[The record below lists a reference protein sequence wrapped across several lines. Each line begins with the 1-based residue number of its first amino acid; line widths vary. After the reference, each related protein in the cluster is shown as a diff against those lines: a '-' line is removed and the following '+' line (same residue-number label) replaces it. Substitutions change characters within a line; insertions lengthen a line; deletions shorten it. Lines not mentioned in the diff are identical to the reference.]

1 MKLLPII
8 LLACLLASC
17 ARTPRAVVVAPPV
30 TVDVIETVGVDK
42 ASKATLAAVRDILD
56 TSSKARIA
64 ADRLKDEIDRGGE
77 EFAALQIYADKL
89 TDALDLSEEKERIAL
104 SVIDN
109 QEVEMGLLKSHVMAQ
124 SEQISRAKVVDT
136 TLREQVKLGQ
146 EARDKLIISKVEKE
160 RLAKHRLIIS
170 AVCFILL
177 LWISRKLI
185 YRGAKFL
192 LTGLPI

>member
-30 TVDVIETVGVDK
+30 TVDVIETVGVDR
-42 ASKATLAAVRDILD
+42 ASKATRAAVRDILD
-56 TSSKARIA
+56 ASSKTRVA
-64 ADRLKDEIDRGGE
+64 ADRLKEEIGRVG
-77 EFAALQIYADKL
+77 EFATLQIYANEL

-109 QEVEMGLLKSHVMAQ
+109 QDVEMGLLKSHVMAQ
-124 SEQISRAKVVDT
+124 SEQISRAKAVDT
-136 TLREQVKLGQ
+136 TLREQVQLGQ
-146 EARDKLIISKVEKE
+146 EARDKLLISKVEKE

-170 AVCFILL
+170 LICFILL

-192 LTGLPI
+192 FTGLPI

>member
-1 MKLLPII
+1 MNPLPVI

-30 TVDVIETVGVDK
+30 TVDVIETVGVDR
-42 ASKATLAAVRDILD
+42 ASKATRAAVRDILD
-56 TSSKARIA
+56 ASSKTRVA
-64 ADRLKDEIDRGGE
+64 ADRLKEEIGRVE
-77 EFAALQIYADKL
+77 EFATLQIYANEL

-124 SEQISRAKVVDT
+124 SEQISRAKAVDT
-136 TLREQVKLGQ
+136 TLREQVQLGQ
-146 EARDKLIISKVEKE
+146 EARDKLLISKVEKE
-160 RLAKHRLIIS
+160 RLAKHRLVIS
-170 AVCFILL
+170 LICFILI

>member
-1 MKLLPII
+1 MKLLPVI
-8 LLACLLASC
+8 LCACLLASC
-17 ARTPRAVVVAPPV
+17 ARTPSAVVVAPPV

-42 ASKATLAAVRDILD
+42 ASKATRAAVRDILD
-56 TSSKARIA
+56 ASSKTRVA
-64 ADRLKDEIDRGGE
+64 ADRLKEEIGRVE
-77 EFAALQIYADKL
+77 EFATLQIYANEL

-109 QEVEMGLLKSHVMAQ
+109 QDVEMGLLKSHVMAQ
-124 SEQISRAKVVDT
+124 SGQISRAKVVDT
-136 TLREQVKLGQ
+136 TLREQVALGQ
-146 EARDKLIISKVEKE
+146 EVRDKLLISKVEKE

-170 AVCFILL
+170 LICFILL

-192 LTGLPI
+192 FTGLPI

>member
-1 MKLLPII
+1 MKLLPVI

-42 ASKATLAAVRDILD
+42 ASKATRAAVRDILD
-56 TSSKARIA
+56 ASSKTRVA
-64 ADRLKDEIDRGGE
+64 ADRLKEEIGRVE
-77 EFAALQIYADKL
+77 EFATLQIYANEL

-109 QEVEMGLLKSHVMAQ
+109 QDVEMGLLKSHVMAQ

-136 TLREQVKLGQ
+136 TLREQVALGQ
-146 EARDKLIISKVEKE
+146 EARDKLLISKVEKE

-170 AVCFILL
+170 LICFILL

-192 LTGLPI
+192 FTGLPI

>member
-1 MKLLPII
+1 MKLLPVI
-8 LLACLLASC
+8 LCACLLASC

-30 TVDVIETVGVDK
+30 TVDVIETVGVDR
-42 ASKATLAAVRDILD
+42 ASKATRAAVRDILD
-56 TSSKARIA
+56 ASSKTRVA
-64 ADRLKDEIDRGGE
+64 ADRLKEEIGRVE
-77 EFAALQIYADKL
+77 EFATLQIYANEL

-136 TLREQVKLGQ
+136 TLREQVALGQ
-146 EARDKLIISKVEKE
+146 EARDKLLISKVEKE

-170 AVCFILL
+170 LICFILL

-192 LTGLPI
+192 FTGLPI

>member
-1 MKLLPII
+1 MKLLPVI
-8 LLACLLASC
+8 LCACLLASC

-30 TVDVIETVGVDK
+30 TVDVIETVGVDR
-42 ASKATLAAVRDILD
+42 ASKATRAAVRDILD
-56 TSSKARIA
+56 ASSKTRVA
-64 ADRLKDEIDRGGE
+64 ADRLKEEIGRVE
-77 EFAALQIYADKL
+77 EFATLQIYANEL

-109 QEVEMGLLKSHVMAQ
+109 QDVEMGLLKSHVMAQ

-136 TLREQVKLGQ
+136 TLREQVALGQ
-146 EARDKLIISKVEKE
+146 EARDKLLISKVEKE

-170 AVCFILL
+170 LICFILL

-192 LTGLPI
+192 FTGLPI

>member
-1 MKLLPII
+1 MKLLPVI
-8 LLACLLASC
+8 LCACLLASC

-30 TVDVIETVGVDK
+30 TVDVIETVGVDR
-42 ASKATLAAVRDILD
+42 ASKATRAAVRDILD
-56 TSSKARIA
+56 ASSKTRVA
-64 ADRLKDEIDRGGE
+64 ADRLKEEIGRVE
-77 EFAALQIYADKL
+77 EFATLQIYANEL

-124 SEQISRAKVVDT
+124 SEQISRAKAVDT
-136 TLREQVKLGQ
+136 TLREQVQLGQ
-146 EARDKLIISKVEKE
+146 EARDKLLISKVERE

-170 AVCFILL
+170 LICFILL

-192 LTGLPI
+192 FTGLPI